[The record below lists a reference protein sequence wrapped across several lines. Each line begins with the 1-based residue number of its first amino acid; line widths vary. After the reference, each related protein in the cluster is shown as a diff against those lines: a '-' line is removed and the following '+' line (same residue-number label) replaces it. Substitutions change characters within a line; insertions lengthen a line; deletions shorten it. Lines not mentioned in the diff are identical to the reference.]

1 MKTIVWNNVREALE
15 LVYPILLGWADN
27 WGYRMP
33 SIEEL
38 MVCKFELVDLQ
49 KIGINNDA
57 WGTYTI
63 ETKTISIAFTDRS
76 KGDKLRTLVHELA
89 HFIQHDNLGNKFKPY
104 YKEQTELN
112 GKHGNQYEIEA
123 RDAGAMM
130 KVRLGSREVK
140 RFNWALYR
148 PEVMHFGKNKC
159 YEFYK
164 KEANWKEKKYFGK
177 CSQYY

>member
-1 MKTIVWNNVREALE
+1 MGTIIWKNIAEALE
-15 LVYPILLGWADN
+15 LVYPVLFGWADS

-38 MVCKFELVDLQ
+38 MVCKFELYDKN

-57 WGTYTI
+57 LGTYFSA
-63 ETKTISIAFTDRS
+63 EKTISIAFNSRG
-76 KGDKLRTLVHELA
+76 KGEKLCTLVHELA
-89 HFIQHDNLGNKFKPY
+89 HFIQHDNLGSNYRLFY
-104 YKEQTELN
+104 DEQKALN
-112 GKHGNQYEIEA
+112 GYWNNQYEIEA

-130 KVRLGSREVK
+130 KIRLGSREVK

-159 YEFYK
+159 YEFYI
-164 KEANWKEKKYFGK
+164 KEADWKEKKYFGK